1 MAYVRKDERTLGELF
16 SDLSDQIQ
24 DMVRKEFLLARNEM
38 ASKVS
43 RGAEDAR
50 SAAIGGVLMHTGAL
64 AVAAAVIL
72 LLGLIIPLWLSALL
86 VGLGAAWFG
95 YGLAQKG
102 ISDLK
107 RIDITPHQTVST
119 LKENRQ
125 WLRRKAH

>member
-16 SDLSDQIQ
+16 SDLSDQVQ
-24 DMVRKEFLLARNEM
+24 DMVRKEFQLARNEM

-50 SAAIGGVLMHTGAL
+50 SVAIGGVLMHTGAL
-64 AVAAAVIL
+64 AIAAAAVL

-86 VGLGAAWFG
+86 VGLAAAWFG

-102 ISDLK
+102 VSDIK